1 MKAETLLAT
10 YNNLKTERSSWDH
23 WWETLRHYV
32 LPRRVQPNTP
42 QSSGQVPEDGNFD
55 HIYDTTAIESCQKL
69 ASGHISYIT
78 PGHEVWFKWSAP
90 YEYEGKDHIESWYN
104 KASEIA
110 IRELAASN
118 FYTEIHEAFLDRAAL
133 GTGSLFCGSGQ
144 DGRLLFTHIPCGS
157 FVCAENEEGTVDTY
171 YREFKFSPYQA
182 ERLFGR
188 EKLGER
194 AKAMLD
200 EDSRKHNTSLRFLH
214 VISPREKYDP
224 RKKDPLNKPFRSV
237 YLSLDDNLIVEENG
251 YMEFPYLVTRF
262 LKWGEGP
269 YGLPPGR
276 LVFPS
281 IKQAQFLNRI
291 LDTLGE
297 IAAFPRILEL
307 ANQVGEIDF
316 RAGGRTIISPEAAQL
331 GYPREWATGGNY
343 NIGLDRLKSK
353 QDAIK
358 KAFYIPMFELWG
370 DTTHQMTATEVMA
383 RENEKT
389 LMFSPSFTLF
399 VSDFLPTMQR
409 IFKLLYRQGK
419 LPPPPPEILSSD
431 EFSGLKIAEPRIVY
445 QSKIALVLQRL
456 QSESFDRTLQRLA
469 AISPYH
475 PEAADNFEWD
485 RSLRESARIEGVAE
499 QFLTPQEDM
508 DARRAQRATLLQMQ
522 QMPPGEANGM
532 VPPSSFSPDD
542 LLSQPLTDESIPEL
556 LKLL

>member
-1 MKAETLLAT
+1 MPANAETLLAT
-10 YNNLKTERSSWDH
+10 YNSLKAERSSWDS
-23 WWETLRHYV
+23 WWQTLRHYV
-32 LPRRVQPNTP
+32 LPRRVQPEATRIP
-42 QSSGQVPEDGNFD
+42 GQIPEDGNFD
-55 HIYDTTAIESCQKL
+55 HIYDTTAIEACQKL

-90 YEYEGKDHIESWYN
+90 YEFEGMDHIESWYN
-104 KASEIA
+104 HASEIA
-110 IRELAASN
+110 IRELADSN
-118 FYTEIHEAFLDRAAL
+118 FYTEIHETFLDRAAL
-133 GTGSLFCGSGQ
+133 GTGSLFCGSGR
-144 DGRLLFTHIPCGS
+144 DGRLLFTQIPCGS
-157 FVCAENEEGTVDTY
+157 FVCAENDEGAVDTY
-171 YREFKFSPYQA
+171 YREFQFSPYQA

-188 EKLGER
+188 DRLGEK

-200 EDSRKHNTSLRFLH
+200 RDSRKHSSTLRFLH
-214 VISPREKYDP
+214 VVSPRENYDP
-224 RKKDPLNKPFRSV
+224 RKKDALNKPFRSV
-237 YLSLDDNLIVEENG
+237 YISLDDNRIVEENG

-276 LVFPS
+276 LVFPA

-316 RAGGRTIISPEAAQL
+316 RAGGRTLISPEAAQL

-353 QDAIK
+353 QEAIK
-358 KAFYIPMFELWG
+358 KAFYLPMFELWG
-370 DTTHQMTATEVMA
+370 ETTHRMTATEVMA

-389 LMFSPSFTLF
+389 LLFSPSFTLF
-399 VSDFLPTMQR
+399 ISDFHPIMQR

-419 LPPPPPEILSSD
+419 LPPPPAEIITASELSGHD
-431 EFSGLKIAEPRIVY
+431 IAEPRIVY
-445 QSKIALVLQRL
+445 QSKIALVLRRMQT
-456 QSESFDRTLQRLA
+456 ESFDRTLQRLS
-469 AISPYH
+469 AISSYH

-485 RSLRESARIEGVAE
+485 KSLRDMSRIEGVAE
-499 QFLTPQEDM
+499 NFLRPQDQVEALRQERSM
-508 DARRAQRATLLQMQ
+508 TNQITQ
-522 QMPPGEANGM
+522 QAMET
-532 VPPSSFSPDD
+532 VPPSADNPED
-542 LLSQPLTDESIPEL
+542 LLTRPISDETIPEL